1 MRLKLDGSRTG
12 RLERSSWAMGGAPVV
27 VCVEGGALTSLA
39 MKGVQKVGGACGVA
53 LRRPGFTA
61 SLPESVDVYG

>member
-1 MRLKLDGSRTG
+1 
-12 RLERSSWAMGGAPVV
+12 MGGAPVV